1 MLTAST
7 VYTSTFDKIVFV
19 YLCQWFWCPFGL
31 LERDIMLI
39 EYDITGILFRRFL
52 NKNVFRTMF
61 IQSSVDEQLAN
72 IRKSWENVSLV
83 LYYLHCD
90 VLRACS
96 NLWTH
101 SSVLPV
107 TKGLKL
113 LQTEPYGTEEISSEV
128 LEQLFQV
135 YW

>member
-1 MLTAST
+1 
-7 VYTSTFDKIVFV
+7 
-19 YLCQWFWCPFGL
+19 
-31 LERDIMLI
+31 
-39 EYDITGILFRRFL
+39 
-52 NKNVFRTMF
+52 MF

-90 VLRACS
+90 VLGACS

-107 TKGLKL
+107 TKGLNL
-113 LQTEPYGTEEISSEV
+113 LQTEPYGTEISSEV
-128 LEQLFQV
+128 LEQLMCTDNG
-135 YW
+135 